1 MSAENG
7 AYTVVQNK
15 PIKYNPS
22 VFINL
27 ISAEREVYLD
37 KRDYYA
43 SNHDDVNMS
52 YYEHKADACRELL
65 RLITEKF

>member
-1 MSAENG
+1 MSAENSV
-7 AYTVVQNK
+7 YTVVQNK
-15 PIKYNPS
+15 PVKYSPS

-43 SNHDDVNMS
+43 SNNDDVNMR

>member
-1 MSAENG
+1 MNAENS
-7 AYTVVQNK
+7 AYTMVQKK
-15 PIKYNPS
+15 PVKYSPS

-43 SNHDDVNMS
+43 SNHDDVNMR